1 MMDIEEFNRHYENQK
16 TSNDLIDLP
25 GDFEEQVSE
34 IDGSRSFEY
43 KHRSFEYKRE
53 EIARERTCIM
63 LKKVMKVMKGD
74 INESLLTEVER
85 ACLDDLR
92 SSVKGM
98 LDAQLGN
105 RVTVDGRQ
113 AEPESTDT
121 KPPEIDNETSSP
133 SEYQGE
139 RMEIRVLQD
148 LEPIQGIDG
157 RVYELQESD
166 VVSMPKKN
174 AEGLLE
180 NEVAKSVW

>member
-34 IDGSRSFEY
+34 IDGSRSFE
-43 KHRSFEYKRE
+43 HQRE
-53 EIARERTCIM
+53 GIARERTCIM
-63 LKKVMKVMKGD
+63 LEKLMKGD